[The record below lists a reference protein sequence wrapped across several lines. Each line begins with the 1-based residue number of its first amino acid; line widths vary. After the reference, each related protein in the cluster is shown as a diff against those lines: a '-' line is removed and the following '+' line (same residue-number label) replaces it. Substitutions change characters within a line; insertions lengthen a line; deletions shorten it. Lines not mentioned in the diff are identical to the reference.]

1 MLSRESL
8 ITMYKSFVWPHL
20 DHSDIV
26 YDQPNNKTIAEW
38 NKLDVNLG
46 NALFFFIS
54 RNSLL
59 KIVSQLKIQ
68 FIKYMIYYE

>member
-46 NALFFFIS
+46 NALFFLYLEI
-54 RNSLL
+54 LYWKL
-59 KIVSQLKIQ
+59 
-68 FIKYMIYYE
+68 